1 MPSLIDI
8 RRRIRSTK
16 STQQITKAMK
26 MVSSSKLR
34 RAQERI
40 VNSRPYAHEMLR
52 IFNNLATRVD
62 PSTHPLLN
70 DDPTPGRTLLV
81 VITADRGL
89 CGGFNANVI
98 KSAAQFLAERQAGTA
113 SDQESYANREVA
125 LALVGRKGRDFF
137 MRRGFDVR
145 YEEVNIF
152 NSLKWSHAQAIARTS
167 IDEFLSPEVSNV
179 YLIYNEFRSVISQRV
194 VIERLLPIPKLE
206 PDSAAINT
214 VDYLFEPSPQE
225 LLSILL
231 PVSRLG
237 PGRAGAAGVVGGR
250 ARRADDGDGRRDP
263 EREGHGGPA
272 DAVHEQG
279 AAGLDH
285 PRDHRDRRGRAV
297 GIEVRGLACP
307 PKPEWRRLEVL
318 RKSL

>member
-98 KSAAQFLAERQAGTA
+98 KSAAQFLAERRAGTA
-113 SDQESYANREVA
+113 SDQERYANREVA

-231 PVSRLG
+231 PYHVSVQIARALLESSAAEHAA
-237 PGRAGAAGVVGGR
+237 RMTAMDAATRNAKDMVDSLTLYMNKVRQASITREIIEIVAGAQSV
-250 ARRADDGDGRRDP
+250 
-263 EREGHGGPA
+263 
-272 DAVHEQG
+272 
-279 AAGLDH
+279 
-285 PRDHRDRRGRAV
+285 
-297 GIEVRGLACP
+297 
-307 PKPEWRRLEVL
+307 
-318 RKSL
+318 

>member
-70 DDPTPGRTLLV
+70 DDPKPGRTLLV

-152 NSLKWSHAQAIARTS
+152 NSLKWSHAQAIAKTS

-179 YLIYNEFRSVISQRV
+179 YLVYNEFRSVISQRV

-206 PDSAAINT
+206 PESAAINT

-231 PVSRLG
+231 PYHVSVQIARALLESSAAEHAARMTAMDAATRNAKDMVDRLTLYMNKV
-237 PGRAGAAGVVGGR
+237 RQASITREIIEIVAGAQSV
-250 ARRADDGDGRRDP
+250 
-263 EREGHGGPA
+263 
-272 DAVHEQG
+272 
-279 AAGLDH
+279 
-285 PRDHRDRRGRAV
+285 
-297 GIEVRGLACP
+297 
-307 PKPEWRRLEVL
+307 
-318 RKSL
+318 